1 MLLLVSTTAIAPAPL
16 YSPTARANLKHA
28 IFTEPGLPENA
39 KDAPRWKFRATGLL
53 FGAIKRTPLYNKI
66 KANAF
71 TKMREATES
80 TGVDWDAV
88 VASYEDVC
96 DEKTLESIVAEAGP
110 SFATPEY
117 YERPFHAYDEGNL
130 CWEHALHQPLVSRAV
145 GARNLPGMDPTL
157 GDDNFRGAFEREL
170 RDMLPADA
178 RCRRSGAA
186 LLDLGCGT
194 GISTRRLLA
203 TFPAAR
209 SCVGVDL
216 SPHMVAVGREVLKR
230 EGADDPR
237 LALRLGDAAATGL
250 PDASVDLACLS
261 LTMHELPAAATDE
274 ILAEAGRVL
283 RPGGHLA
290 IFEMDPSS
298 PGFGRIRSNPFVF
311 AALRSTEPYLDEYF
325 WSVAPTLEER
335 INAAGLEI
343 AAPKRVIESNKHQVV
358 LAQKAE

>member
-1 MLLLVSTTAIAPAPL
+1 MLVLLCTAIAPAPL

-96 DEKTLESIVAEAGP
+96 DEKTLEAIIAEAGP

-145 GARNLPGMDPTL
+145 GARNLPGMDPKL

-194 GISTRRLLA
+194 GISTRRL
-203 TFPAAR
+203 R
-209 SCVGVDL
+209 
-216 SPHMVAVGREVLKR
+216 
-230 EGADDPR
+230 
-237 LALRLGDAAATGL
+237 
-250 PDASVDLACLS
+250 
-261 LTMHELPAAATDE
+261 TM
-274 ILAEAGRVL
+274 R
-283 RPGGHLA
+283 R
-290 IFEMDPSS
+290 
-298 PGFGRIRSNPFVF
+298 
-311 AALRSTEPYLDEYF
+311 
-325 WSVAPTLEER
+325 
-335 INAAGLEI
+335 
-343 AAPKRVIESNKHQVV
+343 
-358 LAQKAE
+358 